1 MSLWYKEKGPYED
14 TVISSRIRLARNLVN
29 HPFPN
34 KSTAADSERV
44 TREVHAAVNRL
55 AREIDLNFTD
65 LTNYDKNELDYLVDK
80 HLISRE
86 MAGKTGPRA
95 LITNKDESLSV
106 MVNEEDHLRIQALL
120 PGLQLETAYKVSSDF
135 ENRLNRELPFAYDRE
150 FGYLTSCPT
159 NIGTGLRASAMMFL
173 PMLVTSGMM
182 NKVLEACVKF
192 GVAVRG
198 VFGEN
203 SESSGY
209 IFQISNQV
217 TLGQNEEEIIEN
229 ISTIITQ
236 ISEQERAMRNEVYS
250 KHRLVFEDKVYRAYG
265 VLANARS
272 ISCAEAMELFA
283 PVRLGIHLGLIKYI
297 DIKEM
302 NRLLVEIQPANIKR
316 LIGKDASAA
325 QRDYKRAEI
334 IRDVMNRTLD
344 NKG

>member
-1 MSLWYKEKGPYED
+1 MSLWYKQKGPYED

-29 HPFPN
+29 FPFPN
-34 KSTAADSERV
+34 KSTEEDNKRV
-44 TREVHAAVNRL
+44 VE
-55 AREIDLNFTD
+55 EIHNAINNISQDININYMDLND
-65 LTNYDKNELDYLVDK
+65 RDKNELNYLVDK

-86 MAGKTGPRA
+86 MAEKAGARA

-135 ENRLNRELPFAYDRE
+135 ENRLNKQVAFAYDKE
-150 FGYLTSCPT
+150 LGYLTSCPT
-159 NIGTGLRASAMMFL
+159 NVGTGLRASAMMFL

-198 VFGEN
+198 VYGEN
-203 SESSGY
+203 SEASGY

-217 TLGQNEEEIIEN
+217 TLGQKEEEIIEN
-229 ISTIITQ
+229 IATIISQ
-236 ISEQERAMRNEVYS
+236 IAEQERALRRDVYA
-250 KHRLVFEDKVYRAYG
+250 KHKIAFEDRAFRAYG
-265 VLANARS
+265 VLANCRS

-283 PVRLGIHLGLIKYI
+283 PVRLGIHMGLLKYI
-297 DIKEM
+297 DIRDM
-302 NRLLVEIQPANIKR
+302 NRLIVDIQPANIKR

-325 QRDYKRAEI
+325 HRDYKRAEI
-334 IRDVMNRTLD
+334 IRDVMNKTLD